1 PENKNICM
9 AESSAVEEEL
19 VMKRGAS
26 SVVWRWFGYKISDT
40 LQTAVICK
48 ICKKQII
55 TKGGNTSN
63 LFHHLRK
70 KKHPCQYE
78 ESQKSREE
86 SPASKVSNAN
96 PGKQHSITASLESC
110 TPYDRKSKRW
120 KEITES
126 IAFCLA
132 KDMMPIQTVQKQGFI
147 QLIKKLDRRYNIPS
161 RHYFSKTALPDM
173 YEKARDQ
180 LAASLACVEFY
191 ASTTDIWSSRT
202 TEPYLSLTV
211 HYINSEWK
219 LCSSCLETSYLP
231 EDHTGQNIANDLRE
245 FLQSWRLKEEN
256 QVCVT
261 TDSGANVVKAVKLN
275 NWSRLSCFGHRL
287 HIAIGKSLKDTRVD
301 RAVSVG
307 KKIVSAFSHSWKR
320 QRALQE
326 VQRDMGLPQ
335 HKLVTETPTRWGS
348 KQKMI
353 QRLLEQ
359 EKAITQVLAA
369 DSQEFTNA
377 LSAEDYVTVSCLKPV
392 LQLFSS
398 DILQV
403 KENDTD
409 LTKTIKNSVLDYL
422 NSKYE
427 DPEVDELIALATML
441 DPRFRTQYMGP
452 EEIEVMKARAVQ
464 EMESYVSVQS
474 GTSDFETPQ
483 QASASASDAKR
494 LKKTLGSFFK
504 RAVPEKGV
512 HAMEAELNSYL
523 QCSPADSESNPL
535 AWWKLHE
542 INFPRVSRLARKYLC
557 IPATSAASERLFS
570 TGGNIVT
577 CQRSALKPATVNM
590 LVFLYLKLKFK
601 NMHLNLVLKP

>member
-1 PENKNICM
+1 
-9 AESSAVEEEL
+9 
-19 VMKRGAS
+19 MKRGAR

-48 ICKKQII
+48 ICKKQIM

-63 LFHHLRK
+63 LFHHLRQ
-70 KKHPCQYE
+70 KHPCQHE

-120 KEITES
+120 KEMTES

-147 QLIKKLDRRYNIPS
+147 QLIKKLDRRYNIPL

-173 YEKARDQ
+173 YEKAIDQ

-219 LCSSCLETSYLP
+219 LCSSCPETSYLP

-287 HIAIGKSLKDTRVD
+287 HIHIFLAK
-301 RAVSVG
+301 AVSVG

-369 DSQEFTNA
+369 DRSTRHLVPTWQDIEVLDSVNKALGPLLEFTNA

-504 RAVPEKGV
+504 RAVPDKGV

-557 IPATSAASERLFS
+557 IPATSAGSERLFS

-590 LVFLYLKLKFK
+590 LVFLAK
-601 NMHLNLVLKP
+601 N

>member
-1 PENKNICM
+1 
-9 AESSAVEEEL
+9 
-19 VMKRGAS
+19 
-26 SVVWRWFGYKISDT
+26 
-40 LQTAVICK
+40 
-48 ICKKQII
+48 
-55 TKGGNTSN
+55 
-63 LFHHLRK
+63 
-70 KKHPCQYE
+70 
-78 ESQKSREE
+78 
-86 SPASKVSNAN
+86 
-96 PGKQHSITASLESC
+96 
-110 TPYDRKSKRW
+110 
-120 KEITES
+120 
-126 IAFCLA
+126 
-132 KDMMPIQTVQKQGFI
+132 
-147 QLIKKLDRRYNIPS
+147 
-161 RHYFSKTALPDM
+161 M

-287 HIAIGKSLKDTRVD
+287 HIAIERSLKDTRVD

-369 DSQEFTNA
+369 DRSTRHLVPTWQDIEVLDSVNKALGPLLEFTNA

-504 RAVPEKGV
+504 RAVPDKGV

-542 INFPRVSRLARKYLC
+542 INFPRKYRDIILGPYRPPLLSTLTDPIRAVRKRRVPSHEALCDDRPSSDSSSWLPGYHNPLAPRWNPKYPKYPHFHGCIDHPSILLVPQEPSYNRTPNKHNSALGKHKVKPDRLTQWETKRCFPVNRPVSRLHHVGEERTYPIVYQCEAHALMGTGIECAGRIQEWKR
-557 IPATSAASERLFS
+557 TSNMPQQ
-570 TGGNIVT
+570 THH
-577 CQRSALKPATVNM
+577 AL
-590 LVFLYLKLKFK
+590 
-601 NMHLNLVLKP
+601 